1 MSTFTDHPHRRYNP
15 LAGEWVLVSPHRSK
29 RPWQGQVE
37 DAEVPDMPAHDPD
50 CYLCAGNTRING
62 AKNPDYRHTFVF
74 DNDFAALTEDA
85 PDESFRDG
93 LLMAEGES
101 GICRVICF
109 SPRHDLTL
117 ARMAVDDI
125 ARVVDAWVEQY
136 LELGA
141 RPDIGHV
148 QIFENRGAMMGC
160 SNPHPHGQIWASRN
174 LPNAAAKETE
184 TQRAYYDQHGT
195 PMLMAYL
202 AQERALGERIL
213 FENDGFVVLVPYW
226 AVWPFETMVLPKR
239 HIRSMEEMEA
249 GERVQLAE
257 ALSKVTIRYDNL
269 FATSFPY
276 SMGFH
281 QRPTDG
287 EAHDEWV
294 MHAHFY
300 PPLLRSA
307 TVKKFMVGFE
317 LLGTPQRDL
326 TPEQAADRLRGLS
339 DTLYIAG

>member
-15 LAGEWVLVSPHRSK
+15 LAGEWVLVSPHRAK

-50 CYLCAGNTRING
+50 CYLCARNTRING
-62 AKNPDYRHTFVF
+62 EKNPDYRHTFVF

-85 PDESFRDG
+85 PDEAFRDG

-101 GICRVICF
+101 GICRVVCF

-125 ARVVDAWVEQY
+125 AIVVESWVAQY

-141 RPDIGHV
+141 RPDIGYV

-174 LPNAAAKETE
+174 LPNAAATETE
-184 TQRAYYDQHGT
+184 TQRGYYDQHGT
-195 PMLMAYL
+195 PLLMAYL

-239 HIRSMEEMEA
+239 HIRSMDEMEA

-257 ALSKVTIRYDNL
+257 ALSWVTIRYDNL
-269 FATSFPY
+269 FTTSFPY

-307 TVKKFMVGFE
+307 TIRKFMVGFE

-326 TPEQAADRLRGLS
+326 TPEQAADRLRDLP
-339 DTLYIAG
+339 DTHYLAG